1 MAKVLYRSS
10 CELGESPVWHQERNS
25 CFWVDVESGTIY
37 EYSWIKKSVVK
48 YQLDYRVSMVIPSG
62 TETLV
67 LGLQGGLAEFN
78 LLTKHLTWLP
88 SPAADWG
95 IFRCNDGG
103 ADPSGRVWMSTMEL
117 NHKKGAGAIYCLDNT
132 GVVTEKISDI
142 SIPNGIVWSADHK
155 RMYYTDSEKAEIYSI
170 LYNDSRAEV
179 TFEKTA
185 VYIPGELGLPDGMA
199 MDEEGMLWVAL
210 WGGYG
215 VGRFD
220 LQTGKMTDFINIPAP
235 HVTSCCF
242 AGKDLNDLIIT
253 TARSGMSKEAL
264 EAYPESGNIFTA
276 KIKIKGIRSAYA
288 KV

>member
-1 MAKVLYRSS
+1 M
-10 CELGESPVWHQERNS
+10 EH
-25 CFWVDVESGTIY
+25 
-37 EYSWIKKSVVK
+37 
-48 YQLDYRVSMVIPSG
+48 RVSVIIPSG
-62 TETLV
+62 METLV
-67 LGLQGGLAEFN
+67 LGLQGGIAEFN
-78 LLTKHLTWLP
+78 LLTKRLTWLS
-88 SPAADWG
+88 SPAVNWDD
-95 IFRCNDGG
+95 FRCNDGG

-117 NHKKGAGAIYCLDNT
+117 SHKQDAGAIYCLNNT
-132 GVVTEKISDI
+132 GMIVKKISDI

-155 RMYYTDSEKAEIYSI
+155 RMYYTDSEKAEIYSV
-170 LYNDSRAEV
+170 LYNGDTAEV
-179 TFEKTA
+179 ALEKIA
-185 VYIPGELGLPDGMA
+185 FHIPGELGLPDGMA

-264 EAYPESGNIFTA
+264 EEYPESGNIFIA
-276 KIKIKGIRSAYA
+276 GMNVKGISSQYA
-288 KV
+288 DV